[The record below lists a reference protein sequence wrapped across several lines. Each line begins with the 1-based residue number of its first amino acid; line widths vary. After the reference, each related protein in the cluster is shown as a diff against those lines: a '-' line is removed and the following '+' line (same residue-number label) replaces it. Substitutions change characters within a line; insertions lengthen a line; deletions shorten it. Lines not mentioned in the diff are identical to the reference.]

1 MYRFL
6 ICDTSEDVLLRGAV
20 SKTAIYSEFSNM
32 AYCRDEDGEDD
43 GKKDNKPIKKKIK
56 LVPKLKFKP
65 KQKELSPS
73 VKKKQDNIALTIKEI
88 VNEWEPVAFEDRS
101 SDGSVKAKFGFAAIA
116 YKNKTTN
123 EIVIAYRGTDSMGD
137 IVISDVQ
144 IALKDDPQQASKA
157 VKFYERVKEMY
168 PDSEISLTGHSLGG
182 SLAHYVS
189 AAKGVT
195 AVTFNAPAVKLPKG
209 GDTSKIVNYVN
220 LNDYIGCYGDHKAET
235 RYYLP
240 DGMVEKGYKPHSD
253 YRGQDYSNYKP
264 LPEGV
269 KWDYRKAFVM
279 WKKSAD
285 NKGMV
290 ANIVKGMITPILE
303 QKKTMALMHTPKMV
317 NLTSPDYKY
326 QNKEGVL
333 VSFHDTKQDDYN
345 VVPVSSVSKKNES
358 DEEKTNEE
366 LTSSSQE
373 SKNTG
378 EKEAKMETAKS
389 TETRNKENKEKS
401 DSETKPKHKYS
412 SLTNEHGHWI
422 TTKQGN
428 KVFIEDALIEDLKWY
443 YPELEDIPKEDEEIE
458 EINSNSKE
466 VDENPPLSI
475 MQKGL
480 QMEETPENDYWYLPN
495 VPLTKAGVFPYY
507 GQQIS
512 PNLEPDKLYM
522 VYRPAEEI
530 GSDEAL
536 KTLEL
541 LPVIEDHA
549 MLGTRPGMMPPEEK
563 GIQGITGTNIYC
575 ENGVVYGDIKI
586 FTEYLKN
593 VINSGKHEISMG
605 YFCDYDYSSGYYNG
619 QRYDVIQRNLRG
631 NHIAIVDKGRMGE
644 DVCIP
649 MMLHLGTYDG
659 INSEILLYDETVVYS
674 SEVQSSYRSLEE
686 QWQAYLRGE

>member
-20 SKTAIYSEFSNM
+20 SKTAIYLEFSNM
-32 AYCRDEDGEDD
+32 AYCR
-43 GKKDNKPIKKKIK
+43 KKAPNLELNLESSETWIIKKENIEETRAFIKRDWVPIKFDEQSSK
-56 LVPKLKFKP
+56 VA
-65 KQKELSPS
+65 
-73 VKKKQDNIALTIKEI
+73 VK
-88 VNEWEPVAFEDRS
+88 DR
-101 SDGSVKAKFGFAAIA
+101 FGFAAIA

-123 EIVIAYRGTDSMGD
+123 EIIIAYRGTDSMGD

-144 IALKDDPQQASKA
+144 IALKDVPQQASKA

-189 AAKGVT
+189 VAKGVT

-240 DGMVEKGYKPHSD
+240 DGMVGKGYKPHSD

-317 NLTSPDYKY
+317 KLTSPDYKY

-333 VSFHDTKQDDYN
+333 VSFHDAKQDDYN

-358 DEEKTNEE
+358 DEATTNEE
-366 LTSSSQE
+366 TTSSSQE
-373 SKNTG
+373 SKNFG

-443 YPELEDIPKEDEEIE
+443 YPELEDIPEEEDEIE
-458 EINSNSKE
+458 ELNGNSKE
-466 VDENPPLSI
+466 VDENPPLSY

-480 QMEETPENDYWYLPN
+480 QMEENPNNDYWYMPN
-495 VPLTKAGVFPYY
+495 IPLTKVGVFPYY

-530 GSDEAL
+530 ASEEAL

-549 MLGTRPGMMPPEEK
+549 MLGTCPGMMPPEEK
-563 GIQGITGTNIYC
+563 GIQGITGTNIHY
-575 ENGVVYGDIKI
+575 ENGVIYGDIKI

-605 YFCDYDYSSGYYNG
+605 YFCDYDYCSGVYNG
-619 QRYDVIQRNLRG
+619 QHYDVIQRNLRG

-644 DVCIP
+644 EVCIP
-649 MMLHLGTYDG
+649 TMFNQGVYDG
-659 INSEILLYDETVVYS
+659 VNTRILVADETVVYS
-674 SEVQSSYRSLEE
+674 SEVQRSYKSLEE

>member
-20 SKTAIYSEFSNM
+20 SKTAIYLEFSNM
-32 AYCRDEDGEDD
+32 AYCR
-43 GKKDNKPIKKKIK
+43 KKAPNLELNLESSETWIIKKENIEETRAFIKRDWVPIKFDEQSSK
-56 LVPKLKFKP
+56 VA
-65 KQKELSPS
+65 
-73 VKKKQDNIALTIKEI
+73 VK
-88 VNEWEPVAFEDRS
+88 DR
-101 SDGSVKAKFGFAAIA
+101 FGFAAIA

-123 EIVIAYRGTDSMGD
+123 EIIIAYRGTDSMGD

-144 IALKDDPQQASKA
+144 IALKDVPQQASKA

-189 AAKGVT
+189 VAKGVT

-240 DGMVEKGYKPHSD
+240 DGMVGKGYKPHSD

-317 NLTSPDYKY
+317 KLTSPDYKY

-333 VSFHDTKQDDYN
+333 VSFHDAKQDDYN

-358 DEEKTNEE
+358 DEETTNEE
-366 LTSSSQE
+366 TTSSSQE
-373 SKNTG
+373 SKNFG

-443 YPELEDIPKEDEEIE
+443 YPELEDIPEEEDEIE
-458 EINSNSKE
+458 ELNGNSKE
-466 VDENPPLSI
+466 VDENPPLSY

-480 QMEETPENDYWYLPN
+480 QMEENPNNDYWYMPN
-495 VPLTKAGVFPYY
+495 IPLTKVGVFPYY

-541 LPVIEDHA
+541 LPVVEDHA

-563 GIQGITGTNIYC
+563 GIQGITGTNIHY
-575 ENGVVYGDIKI
+575 ENGVIYGDIKI

-619 QRYDVIQRNLRG
+619 QHYDVIQRNLRG

-644 DVCIP
+644 EVCIP
-649 MMLHLGTYDG
+649 QMYNQGVYDG
-659 INSEILLYDETVVYS
+659 VNTRILVADETVVYS
-674 SEVQSSYRSLEE
+674 SEVQRRYKSLEE

>member
-32 AYCRDEDGEDD
+32 AYCR
-43 GKKDNKPIKKKIK
+43 KKAPNLELNLESSETWIIKKENIEETRAFIKRDWVPIKFDEQSSK
-56 LVPKLKFKP
+56 VA
-65 KQKELSPS
+65 
-73 VKKKQDNIALTIKEI
+73 VK
-88 VNEWEPVAFEDRS
+88 DR
-101 SDGSVKAKFGFAAIA
+101 FGFAAIA

-123 EIVIAYRGTDSMGD
+123 EIIIAYRGTDSMGD

-144 IALKDDPQQASKA
+144 IALKDVPQQASKA

-195 AVTFNAPAVKLPKG
+195 SVTFNAPAVKLPKG

-220 LNDYIGCYGDHKAET
+220 LNDYIGCYGAHKAET

-317 NLTSPDYKY
+317 ELTSPDYKY
-326 QNKEGVL
+326 QNAEGVL
-333 VSFHDTKQDDYN
+333 VSFHDAKQDDYN

-358 DEEKTNEE
+358 DEQKTNEE
-366 LTSSSQE
+366 TTSSSQE
-373 SKNTG
+373 SKNSG

-401 DSETKPKHKYS
+401 DSETKPKHKS
-412 SLTNEHGHWI
+412 SSSTNEQGHWI

-458 EINSNSKE
+458 ELNSNSKE
-466 VDENPPLSI
+466 VDKNPPLSI

-480 QMEETPENDYWYLPN
+480 QMEENPNNEYWYLPN
-495 VPLTKAGVFPYY
+495 IPLTKVGVFPYY

-530 GSDEAL
+530 ASEEAL

-563 GIQGITGTNIYC
+563 GIQGITGTEIYC

-605 YFCDYDYSSGYYNG
+605 YFCDYDYRSGYYNG

-649 MMLHLGTYDG
+649 MMLNLGTYDG

>member
-32 AYCRDEDGEDD
+32 AYCR
-43 GKKDNKPIKKKIK
+43 KKAPNLELNLESSETWIIKKENIEETRAFIKRDWVPIKFDEQSSK
-56 LVPKLKFKP
+56 VA
-65 KQKELSPS
+65 
-73 VKKKQDNIALTIKEI
+73 VK
-88 VNEWEPVAFEDRS
+88 DR
-101 SDGSVKAKFGFAAIA
+101 FGFAAIA

-123 EIVIAYRGTDSMGD
+123 EIIIAYRGTDSMGD

-144 IALKDDPQQASKA
+144 IALKDVPQQASKA

-240 DGMVEKGYKPHSD
+240 DGMVGKGYKPHSD

-317 NLTSPDYKY
+317 KLTSPDYKY

-333 VSFHDTKQDDYN
+333 VSFHDAKQDDYN

-366 LTSSSQE
+366 TTSSSQE
-373 SKNTG
+373 SKNFG

-458 EINSNSKE
+458 ELNSNSKE
-466 VDENPPLSI
+466 VDENPPLSY

-480 QMEETPENDYWYLPN
+480 QMEENPNNDYWYMPN
-495 VPLTKAGVFPYY
+495 IPLTKVGVFPYY

-541 LPVIEDHA
+541 LPVVEDHA

-563 GIQGITGTNIYC
+563 GIQGITGTNIHY
-575 ENGVVYGDIKI
+575 ENGVIYGDIKI

-619 QRYDVIQRNLRG
+619 QHYDVIQRNLRG

-644 DVCIP
+644 EVCIP
-649 MMLHLGTYDG
+649 QMYNQGVYDG
-659 INSEILLYDETVVYS
+659 VNTRILVADETVVYS
-674 SEVQSSYRSLEE
+674 SEVQRRYKSLEE

>member
-32 AYCRDEDGEDD
+32 AYCR
-43 GKKDNKPIKKKIK
+43 KKAPNLELNLESSETWIIKKENIEETRAFIKRDWVPIKFDEQSSK
-56 LVPKLKFKP
+56 VA
-65 KQKELSPS
+65 
-73 VKKKQDNIALTIKEI
+73 VK
-88 VNEWEPVAFEDRS
+88 DR
-101 SDGSVKAKFGFAAIA
+101 FGFAAIA

-123 EIVIAYRGTDSMGD
+123 EIIIAYRGTDSMGD

-144 IALKDDPQQASKA
+144 IALKDVPQQASKA

-333 VSFHDTKQDDYN
+333 VSFHDAKQDDYN

-358 DEEKTNEE
+358 DEQKTNEE
-366 LTSSSQE
+366 TTSSSQE
-373 SKNTG
+373 SKSTG

-458 EINSNSKE
+458 ELNSNSKE
-466 VDENPPLSI
+466 VDKNPPLSI

-480 QMEETPENDYWYLPN
+480 QMEENPNNEYWYLPN
-495 VPLTKAGVFPYY
+495 IPLTKVGVFPYY

-512 PNLEPDKLYM
+512 PNLEPYKLYM

-541 LPVIEDHA
+541 LPVVEDHA

-563 GIQGITGTNIYC
+563 GIQGITGTEIYC

-619 QRYDVIQRNLRG
+619 QHYDVIQRNLRG

-644 DVCIP
+644 EVCIP
-649 MMLHLGTYDG
+649 QMYNQGVYDG
-659 INSEILLYDETVVYS
+659 VNTRILVADETVVYS
-674 SEVQSSYRSLEE
+674 SEVQRSYKSLEE

>member
-32 AYCRDEDGEDD
+32 AYCR
-43 GKKDNKPIKKKIK
+43 KKAPNLELNLESSETWIIKKENIEETRAFIKRDWVPIKFDEQSSK
-56 LVPKLKFKP
+56 VA
-65 KQKELSPS
+65 
-73 VKKKQDNIALTIKEI
+73 VK
-88 VNEWEPVAFEDRS
+88 DR
-101 SDGSVKAKFGFAAIA
+101 FGFAAIA

-123 EIVIAYRGTDSMGD
+123 EIIIAYRGTDSMGD

-144 IALKDDPQQASKA
+144 IALKDVPQQASKA

-285 NKGMV
+285 NKGIV

-317 NLTSPDYKY
+317 ELTSPDYKY
-326 QNKEGVL
+326 QNNEGVL
-333 VSFHDTKQDDYN
+333 VSFHDAKQDDYN
-345 VVPVSSVSKKNES
+345 VVPVSSES
-358 DEEKTNEE
+358 DEQKTNEE
-366 LTSSSQE
+366 TTSSSQE
-373 SKNTG
+373 SKNSG

-401 DSETKPKHKYS
+401 DSETKPKHKS
-412 SLTNEHGHWI
+412 SSSTNEHGHWI

-443 YPELEDIPKEDEEIE
+443 YPELEDIPKEEDEIE

-466 VDENPPLSI
+466 VDENPPLSC

-480 QMEETPENDYWYLPN
+480 QMDETPENDYWYLPN
-495 VPLTKAGVFPYY
+495 IPLTKAGVFPYY

-541 LPVIEDHA
+541 LPVVEDHA

-563 GIQGITGTNIYC
+563 GIQGITGTEIYC

-644 DVCIP
+644 EVCIP
-649 MMLHLGTYDG
+649 QMYNQGVYDG
-659 INSEILLYDETVVYS
+659 VNTRILVADETVVYS
-674 SEVQSSYRSLEE
+674 SEVQRRYKSLEE

>member
-32 AYCRDEDGEDD
+32 AYCR
-43 GKKDNKPIKKKIK
+43 KKAPNLELNLESSETWIIKKENIEETRAFIKRDWVPIKFDEQSSK
-56 LVPKLKFKP
+56 VA
-65 KQKELSPS
+65 
-73 VKKKQDNIALTIKEI
+73 VK
-88 VNEWEPVAFEDRS
+88 DR
-101 SDGSVKAKFGFAAIA
+101 FGFAAIA

-123 EIVIAYRGTDSMGD
+123 EIIIAYRGTDSMGD

-144 IALKDDPQQASKA
+144 IALKDVPQQASKA

-189 AAKGVT
+189 VAKGVT

-240 DGMVEKGYKPHSD
+240 DGMVGKGYKPHSD

-317 NLTSPDYKY
+317 KLTSPDYKY

-333 VSFHDTKQDDYN
+333 VSFHDAKQDDYN

-358 DEEKTNEE
+358 DEETTNEE
-366 LTSSSQE
+366 TTSSSQE
-373 SKNTG
+373 SKNFG

-443 YPELEDIPKEDEEIE
+443 YPELEDIPEEEDEIE
-458 EINSNSKE
+458 ELNGNSKE
-466 VDENPPLSI
+466 VDENPPLSY

-480 QMEETPENDYWYLPN
+480 QMEENPNNDYWYMPN
-495 VPLTKAGVFPYY
+495 IPLTKVGVFPYY

-541 LPVIEDHA
+541 LPVVEDHA

-563 GIQGITGTNIYC
+563 GIQGITGTNIHY
-575 ENGVVYGDIKI
+575 ENGVIYGDIKI

-619 QRYDVIQRNLRG
+619 QHYDVIQRNLRG

-644 DVCIP
+644 EVCIP
-649 MMLHLGTYDG
+649 QMYNQGVYDG
-659 INSEILLYDETVVYS
+659 VNTRILVADETVVYS
-674 SEVQSSYRSLEE
+674 SEVQRRYKSLEE